1 MKGEKYQ
8 IDSGILVK
16 KKKKTFLEISDPS
29 KWMKDYPA
37 VHKLN

>member
-16 KKKKTFLEISDPS
+16 KKKPFLEISDPS